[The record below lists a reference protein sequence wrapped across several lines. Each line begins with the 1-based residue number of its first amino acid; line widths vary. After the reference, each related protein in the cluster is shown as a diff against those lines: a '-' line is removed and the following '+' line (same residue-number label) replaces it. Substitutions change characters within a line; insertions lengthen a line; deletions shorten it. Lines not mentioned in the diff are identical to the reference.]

1 VDYKA
6 QAIPESE
13 LLVPFE
19 SQSLPADYKEYY
31 LAKRQNF
38 FASIQG
44 FPETFNC
51 YMLLDELW
59 FREFQDIKIAAARER
74 ILPLMLY
81 VNAHAKICVGME
93 LAFSG
98 CLAEA
103 RSILRDAVEF
113 VAHAHRM
120 VGDPDL
126 QLTWLNRNEEAEA
139 FKDAFERYK
148 KTGVFNGL
156 DELHRTWSELSET
169 GPHANINAMCDRFVI
184 VDEGKGVEWRLNYCG
199 VEPRLWEQQLFW
211 MLLMGCTMEQTL
223 FLDYESRL
231 KFDDGL
237 LRMRAEFQRR
247 KERLLKELI
256 VRLKIPEP
264 DSRAASG

>member
-1 VDYKA
+1 MDYKA
-6 QAIPESE
+6 HAIPESE
-13 LLVPFE
+13 LLVSFE

-31 LAKRQNF
+31 QAKRQNL

-51 YMLLDELW
+51 YMLLDKLW

-81 VNAHAKICVGME
+81 INAHAKIRVGME

-113 VAHAHRM
+113 VAHAHHM
-120 VGDPDL
+120 LGDPDL
-126 QLTWLNRNEEAEA
+126 QVTWLSRNEEAEA

-148 KTGVFNGL
+148 KAGIFNGL

-169 GPHANINAMCDRFVI
+169 GSHANINAMCDRFVI
-184 VDEGKGVEWRLNYCG
+184 VDEGESVEWRPNYCG

-211 MLLMGCTMEQTL
+211 MLLMCFTMERTL
-223 FLDYESRL
+223 FVDYESRL

-237 LRMRAEFQRR
+237 LQMRAEFQQR
-247 KERLLKELI
+247 KERLRKELI
-256 VRLKIPEP
+256 VRLKIPAP
-264 DSRAASG
+264 ASCAVSA